1 MSSPAKS
8 TLQQNVVR
16 NIVPIKL
23 ALLLCDTPVPAVL
36 SAKGTYL
43 DVFRELLRLSYPSS
57 RPENEQSP
65 LPFILDGFDVVSAQE
80 YPDLDKGEYS
90 GVLISGSK
98 FSAYDNDPWIVQLVE
113 WVKDVAERRREIKLI
128 GICFGHQIIA
138 RALGG
143 ECVPNGGQWEVGTT
157 EMELTEI
164 GKEVFETDRPVLPIQ
179 QMHRDHVP
187 TVPPSFHL
195 LGSSPIAPVQGL
207 VRFASSGSTSLS
219 EDAEPKDIQ
228 ILTVQG
234 HPEFTSFIVNS
245 IIDVREK
252 NGAMSPEIA
261 KEGRERAVRPDEGTG
276 IIGRTI
282 WKVLGVGSDE
292 KMR

>member
-1 MSSPAKS
+1 MGNSANS
-8 TLQQNVVR
+8 TVQSTA
-16 NIVPIKL
+16 PIKL

-57 RPENEQSP
+57 KLENEQSP
-65 LPFILDGFDVVSAQE
+65 LPFILDGFDVVSAQD
-80 YPDLDKGEYS
+80 YPDLDRGEYS

-98 FSAYDNDPWIVQLVE
+98 FSAYDNDPWIVRLVD
-113 WVKDVAERRREIKLI
+113 WVKGVAERRQEVKLI

-143 ECVPNGGQWEVGTT
+143 ECIPNGGRWEIGTT
-157 EMELTEI
+157 EMELSDV
-164 GKEVFETDRPVLPIQ
+164 GKKVFETERSVLPIQ

-195 LGSSPIAPVQGL
+195 LGSSPVAPVQGL
-207 VRFASSGSTSLS
+207 VRFAPSGSASSG
-219 EDAEPKDIQ
+219 DVEPKDIQ
-228 ILTVQG
+228 IITVQG
-234 HPEFTSFIVNS
+234 HPEFTPFIVNS

-252 NGAMSPEIA
+252 NGAMGPEIA
-261 KEGRERAVRPDEGTG
+261 EEGRERAARPDEGTG

-292 KMR
+292 KMG